1 MCSAPSPANQHDV
14 SPSPKSIKRRKE
26 KKKLGSTSETIFKML
41 VRGTSICFPR
51 RYEKCS
57 EFLGNGERSGRGKSS
72 GGNFAANFA
81 SDVSI
86 PRQLAN
92 PNDLKIVAV
101 ARANA
106 TRYQAADGALPDG
119 LASSPG
125 GACSAASPAACA
137 ASCSAG
143 NASLAAL
150 PGRVPGKEA
159 NE

>member
-1 MCSAPSPANQHDV
+1 
-14 SPSPKSIKRRKE
+14 
-26 KKKLGSTSETIFKML
+26 ML

-86 PRQLAN
+86 PRQPAN

-119 LASSPG
+119 LA
-125 GACSAASPAACA
+125 CSATSPAACA
-137 ASCSAG
+137 ASCPAG